1 VTPLLEQNVIEDQ
14 HLSSP
19 YRCVTS
25 SSTGIC
31 CNIADYIIAKEFRFK
46 RLSAFFSM
54 AHALQA
60 LRREGG
66 FPTMPKAHRPSHQ
79 ESTHRGSSGGERPS
93 PSERLKQLQVELD
106 QHNAHIDHLSKQ
118 RDALAT
124 DITDLSTNVSEVQT
138 TLSTYAGAFQD
149 LQSRLQSLQYFFDL
163 KNRMASAAIGDL
175 KAPIDEL
182 IRDFQHDIERMQ
194 KRLSEL
200 KDERDAAQKE
210 SENAASDQAK
220 LQQRY
225 DTLNQYQAKLT
236 AQLTDMEDMR
246 SQITQYDD
254 KNDAASMYFLLLE
267 FRNELRDTHIISQQ
281 RLAAELREKLGEL
294 EAAKEQARA
303 KSAAYNVLDAEYN
316 AHSATLQ
323 AKLSG
328 RRDQLLAAVQALLLQ
343 PTSATASTAATA
355 TGSAGATA
363 GSAAATSGSNVTSV
377 QK

>member
-1 VTPLLEQNVIEDQ
+1 M
-14 HLSSP
+14 S
-19 YRCVTS
+19 
-25 SSTGIC
+25 
-31 CNIADYIIAKEFRFK
+31 
-46 RLSAFFSM
+46 
-54 AHALQA
+54 
-60 LRREGG
+60 
-66 FPTMPKAHRPSHQ
+66 KAHRPSHQ
-79 ESTHRGSSGGERPS
+79 EATHRGSSGGERQN
-93 PSERLKQLQVELD
+93 PSERLKQLQIELA
-106 QHNAHIDHLSKQ
+106 QHNNHIDHLSKQ

-124 DITDLSTNVSEVQT
+124 DIADLSSNVSEVQA

-149 LQSRLQSLQYFFDL
+149 LQTRLQSLQYFFDQ
-163 KNRMASAAIGDL
+163 KNKMASAAIGDM

-194 KRLSEL
+194 RRLSEL

-225 DTLNQYQAKLT
+225 DTLNQYQPKLT
-236 AQLTDMEDMR
+236 AQLTDMENLR

-267 FRNELRDTHIISQQ
+267 FRNELRDTYIISQHK
-281 RLAAELREKLGEL
+281 LAAELREKLGEL

-316 AHSATLQ
+316 AHLATLE

-328 RRDQLLAAVQALLLQ
+328 RRDQLLAAVQALSLQ
-343 PTSATASTAATA
+343 PTSTTASTAATA

-363 GSAAATSGSNVTSV
+363 GIAAGPGSNVTSV